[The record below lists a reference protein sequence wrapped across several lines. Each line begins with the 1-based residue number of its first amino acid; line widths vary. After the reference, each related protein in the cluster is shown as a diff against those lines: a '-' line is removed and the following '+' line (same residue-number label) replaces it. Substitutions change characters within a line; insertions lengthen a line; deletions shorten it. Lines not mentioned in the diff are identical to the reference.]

1 NQGFIRFVASYMAD
15 DEESTRQL
23 QIHLLKNAPTLGK
36 SEVLVDSDGTAQ
48 FLWEAILD
56 GQATLG

>member
-1 NQGFIRFVASYMAD
+1 VASYMAD